1 MTEPDGMMG
10 AVTADPAAQRYV
22 WRITNS
28 HFILQ
33 YLTMVM
39 IFRDVTAGV
48 TALAREMRIG
58 DETSP

>member
-1 MTEPDGMMG
+1 MTEPGGMMG

-22 WRITNS
+22 WRIANS

-33 YLTMVM
+33 YLTILV
-39 IFRDVTAGV
+39 ISRDGTAGA
-48 TALAREMRIG
+48 TALMREMHID